1 MARRGAV
8 YEVFKLQFIN
18 YPKHGRFSTI
28 HIVLTLLKMQ
38 PLKSELIL
46 QMLIVF
52 PFFFPDVAVT

>member
-52 PFFFPDVAVT
+52 PFFSP